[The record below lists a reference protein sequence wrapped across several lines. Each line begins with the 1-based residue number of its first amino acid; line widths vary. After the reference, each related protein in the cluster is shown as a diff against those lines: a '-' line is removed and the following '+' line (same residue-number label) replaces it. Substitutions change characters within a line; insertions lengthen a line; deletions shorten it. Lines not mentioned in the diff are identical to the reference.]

1 MLFRSAPA
9 EARLLHWICNRILPR
24 FRRCLR
30 PRRNPEPGCQ
40 SFASYWRSWPLTDG
54 LAEAPPFG
62 YKAKTPED
70 PMALQDDAGT
80 LDTNLRTLARWRST
94 ARVLVEALP
103 NILKYDGKTI
113 VVKYGGHAME
123 GGVSEHFA
131 QDIVLMKQTGIDPI
145 VVHGGGPQIGSML
158 KRLSI
163 PSNFI
168 DGLRIT
174 DDAAIEVVEM
184 VLTGSINKQIV
195 SGINAAGGRAV
206 GISGKDGNLLI
217 ARKLERM
224 KLDPQTLQSKLV
236 DLGFVGEPEAVN
248 AEVLRTI
255 IDSALI
261 PVIAPIGVG
270 RQGETYNINAD
281 TVAGAVASA
290 MTATRLMLLTDVQ
303 GVLDTEG
310 KRIRR
315 LTAVEARALVDN
327 GTISG
332 GMIPKIETA
341 IEAVEGG
348 VKAAVILDGRIPH
361 VLLLELFTEHGAG
374 TMITAE

>member
-1 MLFRSAPA
+1 
-9 EARLLHWICNRILPR
+9 
-24 FRRCLR
+24 
-30 PRRNPEPGCQ
+30 
-40 SFASYWRSWPLTDG
+40 
-54 LAEAPPFG
+54 
-62 YKAKTPED
+62 
-70 PMALQDDAGT
+70 MALQDDAGT

-123 GGVSEHFA
+123 GGVAQHFA
-131 QDIVLMKQTGIDPI
+131 QDIVLMKQTGIGPI

-158 KRLSI
+158 KRLAI
-163 PSNFI
+163 PSNFV
-168 DGLRIT
+168 DGLRVT
-174 DDAAIEVVEM
+174 DAAAIDVVEM

-206 GISGKDGNLLI
+206 GISGKDGNLVV
-217 ARKLERM
+217 ARKLERI
-224 KLDPQTLQSKLV
+224 KLDPHTLQSKPV
-236 DLGFVGEPEAVN
+236 DLGFVGEPETVN

-261 PVIAPIGVG
+261 PVVAPIGVG
-270 RQGETYNINAD
+270 RKGETYNINAD
-281 TVAGAVASA
+281 TVAGAIAGA
-290 MTATRLMLLTDVQ
+290 MKATRLILLTDVE
-303 GVLDTEG
+303 GVLDNEG

-315 LTAVEARALVDN
+315 LTVADARDLIAN

-348 VKAAVILDGRIPH
+348 VAAAVILNGRIPH
-361 VLLLELFTEHGAG
+361 VILLELFTEHGAG